1 VTIPSDSVPTSSPVA
16 EELTTAEGDRD
27 LVAEAVADVAAERAS
42 HRRSRRR
49 WGILAAVV
57 AVLAV
62 LVAAALLIKLPYY
75 LIEPGSVRPAEQ
87 RIEVTG
93 AKAFTTKGE
102 VLFTTVYLVQATP
115 ANWLRA
121 QVDDAI
127 KVVPEKAL
135 YPKGDKVGEKENQ
148 ADMDLS
154 KLVATR
160 EALDY
165 RGFDAS
171 FTGSGARVAVLSSK
185 SPATGKLAPGDVITE
200 VAGATVALPNDI
212 GTALAPH
219 RPGEAVPVT
228 FTRKGEDGA
237 ASTRTVDVVLGAA
250 PEDPARPILGVQVT
264 AVDPKVDSP
273 VQVEVDSGSVSGPS
287 AGLAWTLA
295 IIDRLTPSSLTQGQD
310 VAVTGAIL
318 PDGKVGQIGG
328 ITQKVAAV
336 KRAGIGTFLYPAS
349 TPKKEQAA
357 MRKVAGSAV
366 KLKPVDTLDE
376 AVAALDPKLAAS
388 HP

>member
-1 VTIPSDSVPTSSPVA
+1 MTIPSDSVPTSTPSDEVPSS
-16 EELTTAEGDRD
+16 EQERD
-27 LVAEAVADVAAERAS
+27 LVAEALADVAADRAAR
-42 HRRSRRR
+42 RRSRRN
-49 WGILAAVV
+49 WSILAVV
-57 AVLAV
+57 VVVLGV
-62 LVAAALLIKLPYY
+62 LVAVALLVKLPYY

-87 RIEVTG
+87 RIEVEG
-93 AKAFTTKGE
+93 ARAYRTKGQ

-127 KVVPEKAL
+127 EVVPEKAL
-135 YPKGDKVGEKENQ
+135 YPQGDKVGEKENQ

-165 RGFDAS
+165 LGFEAS
-171 FTGSGARVAVLSSK
+171 FTGSGARVAALSPS
-185 SPATGKLAPGDVITE
+185 SPSAGKLAPGDVVTQ
-200 VAGATVALPNDI
+200 VAGSPVALPSDI
-212 GTALAPH
+212 GTALEG
-219 RPGEAVPVT
+219 RTPGSTVQVG
-228 FTRKGEDGA
+228 FRRKDEPDQ
-237 ASTRTVDVVLGAA
+237 TVEVVLGAA
-250 PEDPARPILGVQVT
+250 PEDAARPVLGIQVT
-264 AVDPKVDSP
+264 AVDPRVESP

-295 IIDRLTPSSLTQGQD
+295 IIDRLTPSSLTQGKD
-310 VAVTGAIL
+310 VAVTGEIL

-336 KRAGIGTFLYPAS
+336 KRAGIRTFLYPAS

-357 MRKVAGSAV
+357 MRKVAGDAV
-366 KLKPVDTLDE
+366 RLRPVATLDE
-376 AVAALDPKLAAS
+376 AVAALDPGLAAARR
-388 HP
+388 

>member
-1 VTIPSDSVPTSSPVA
+1 M
-16 EELTTAEGDRD
+16 
-27 LVAEAVADVAAERAS
+27 AEAVADVAADREAR
-42 HRRSRRR
+42 RRSRRN
-49 WGILAAVV
+49 WVVLAVVV

-62 LVAAALLIKLPYY
+62 LVAAALLVKLPYY

-93 AKAFTTKGE
+93 AKAFTNKGQ

-165 RGFDAS
+165 LGFDAT
-171 FTGSGARVAVLSSK
+171 FTGSGARVAVLSPGSPSK
-185 SPATGKLAPGDVITE
+185 GKLATGDVITG
-200 VAGATVALPNDI
+200 VAGSQVALPNDI
-212 GTALAPH
+212 GAALAMR

-228 FTRKGEDGA
+228 FTRKGDDGA
-237 ASTRTVDVVLGAA
+237 TSTRTVDVVLGAA
-250 PEDPARPILGVQVT
+250 PEDPSRPILGVQVT
-264 AVDPKVDSP
+264 AVDPRVDSP
-273 VQVEVDSGSVSGPS
+273 VQVEVDSGTVSGPS

-295 IIDRLTPSSLTQGQD
+295 IIDRLTPSSLTQGKD
-310 VAVTGAIL
+310 VAVTGEIL

-336 KRAGIGTFLYPAS
+336 KRAGIDVFLYPAS

-357 MRKVAGSAV
+357 MRKVAGNEV
-366 KLKPVDTLDE
+366 QLKPVDTLDE
-376 AVAALDPKLAAS
+376 AVAALDPELAAS

>member
-1 VTIPSDSVPTSSPVA
+1 MTIPSDSVPTSASL
-16 EELTTAEGDRD
+16 EEAANSVDGARD
-27 LVAEAVADVAAERAS
+27 LVAEAVADVAADREAR
-42 HRRSRRR
+42 RRSRRN
-49 WGILAAVV
+49 WVVLAVVV

-62 LVAAALLIKLPYY
+62 LVAAALLVKLPYY

-93 AKAFTTKGE
+93 TKAFKNKGQ

-127 KVVPEKAL
+127 EVVPEKAL

-165 RGFDAS
+165 LGFDAT
-171 FTGSGARVAVLSSK
+171 FTGSGARVAVLSPESPSK
-185 SPATGKLAPGDVITE
+185 GKLAPGDVITD
-200 VAGATVALPNDI
+200 VAGSKVALPNDI
-212 GTALAPH
+212 GAALATR

-228 FTRKGEDGA
+228 FTRKGADGA
-237 ASTRTVDVVLGAA
+237 ATTRTVDVVLGAA

-273 VQVEVDSGSVSGPS
+273 VQVEVDSGTVSGPS

-295 IIDRLTPSSLTQGQD
+295 IIDRLTPSSLTQGKD
-310 VAVTGAIL
+310 VAVTGEIL

-336 KRAGIGTFLYPAS
+336 KRAGIDVFLYPAS

-366 KLKPVDTLDE
+366 QLKPVDTLDE
-376 AVAALDPKLAAS
+376 AVAALDPELAAS